1 MKEQRMCFRD
11 QLKMDGLSTSLED
24 SPCISV
30 CSTTYGLKD
39 SCICGRNLK
48 QISSWN
54 SYDTVTKKKIVME
67 ALTPAQLKELEPSQP
82 GNTYEKDTTK
92 EECNVYTHVI
102 NIVLYDLHL

>member
-67 ALTPAQLKELEPSQP
+67 AIKDEKSFPRQKLTFLANDHNISF
-82 GNTYEKDTTK
+82 EKAK
-92 EECNVYTHVI
+92 QIFY
-102 NIVLYDLHL
+102 

>member
-1 MKEQRMCFRD
+1 MCFRD

-54 SYDTVTKKKIVME
+54 SYDTLTKKKIVMN
-67 ALTPAQLKELEPSQP
+67 AIQDKNSFPRQKLTFLAEHHGISF
-82 GNTYEKDTTK
+82 EKAK
-92 EECNVYTHVI
+92 QIFVI
-102 NIVLYDLHL
+102 DKL

>member
-1 MKEQRMCFRD
+1 MCFRD

-48 QISSWN
+48 QISAWN
-54 SYDTVTKKKIVME
+54 SYDTVTKKKIVMN
-67 ALTPAQLKELEPSQP
+67 AIQDKNSFPRQKLTFLAEHHGISF
-82 GNTYEKDTTK
+82 EKAK
-92 EECNVYTHVI
+92 QIFVI
-102 NIVLYDLHL
+102 DKL

>member
-1 MKEQRMCFRD
+1 MCFRD

-54 SYDTVTKKKIVME
+54 SYDTVTKKENSDECYSRQKFF
-67 ALTPAQLKELEPSQP
+67 SQ
-82 GNTYEKDTTK
+82 TE
-92 EECNVYTHVI
+92 THFFGRRS
-102 NIVLYDLHL
+102 

>member
-1 MKEQRMCFRD
+1 MCFRD

-54 SYDTVTKKKIVME
+54 SYDTVTKKKIVMN
-67 ALTPAQLKELEPSQP
+67 ASDILRITASQASAADVTLSVLEI
-82 GNTYEKDTTK
+82 T
-92 EECNVYTHVI
+92 
-102 NIVLYDLHL
+102 

>member
-54 SYDTVTKKKIVME
+54 SYDTVTKKKTCYGCYQRQRIF
-67 ALTPAQLKELEPSQP
+67 S
-82 GNTYEKDTTK
+82 
-92 EECNVYTHVI
+92 
-102 NIVLYDLHL
+102 

>member
-30 CSTTYGLKD
+30 CSTTYGLQD

-54 SYDTVTKKKIVME
+54 SYDTVTKKKIVMN
-67 ALTPAQLKELEPSQP
+67 AIKDKDSYPRQKLTFLADDHNISF
-82 GNTYEKDTTK
+82 EKAK
-92 EECNVYTHVI
+92 QIFVI
-102 NIVLYDLHL
+102 DKL

>member
-67 ALTPAQLKELEPSQP
+67 AIKDEKSFPRQKLTFLACLLYTSPSP
-82 GNTYEKDTTK
+82 RDRTRSRMPSSA
-92 EECNVYTHVI
+92 
-102 NIVLYDLHL
+102 

>member
-67 ALTPAQLKELEPSQP
+67 AIKDERSFPRHKLTFLADDHNISF
-82 GNTYEKDTTK
+82 EKAK
-92 EECNVYTHVI
+92 QIFVI
-102 NIVLYDLHL
+102 EKL

>member
-1 MKEQRMCFRD
+1 MCFRD

-54 SYDTVTKKKIVME
+54 SYDTVTKKKIVMN
-67 ALTPAQLKELEPSQP
+67 AIKTKILFPA
-82 GNTYEKDTTK
+82 
-92 EECNVYTHVI
+92 
-102 NIVLYDLHL
+102 

>member
-1 MKEQRMCFRD
+1 MKERMCFRD

-48 QISSWN
+48 QIGSWN
-54 SYDTVTKKKIVME
+54 SYDTVTKKKIVMN
-67 ALTPAQLKELEPSQP
+67 AIQDKNSFPDRNSLFGRRS
-82 GNTYEKDTTK
+82 
-92 EECNVYTHVI
+92 
-102 NIVLYDLHL
+102 